1 MDVPGAVHGDA
12 GWECEFCI
20 CSRSPV
26 PRKVICAVSRD
37 GCDRASRG
45 YLANATAVDVCDI
58 QIASTVHSH
67 APRSIE
73 CRTIRRSS
81 VPGKT
86 EAGASCDCADDT
98 AGSNLPDAVIAIV
111 GNVEIPVQTHR
122 HSLWITKFCSRNAST
137 IA

>member
-81 VPGKT
+81 VDRKSTRLNSSHGYI
-86 EAGASCDCADDT
+86 SY
-98 AGSNLPDAVIAIV
+98 AV
-111 GNVEIPVQTHR
+111 
-122 HSLWITKFCSRNAST
+122 FCLKKKKNT
-137 IA
+137 G